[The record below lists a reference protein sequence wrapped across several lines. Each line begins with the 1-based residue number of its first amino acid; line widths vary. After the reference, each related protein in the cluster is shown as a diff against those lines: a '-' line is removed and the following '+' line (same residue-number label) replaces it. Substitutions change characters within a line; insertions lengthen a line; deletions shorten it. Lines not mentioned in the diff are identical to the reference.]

1 MSGLKE
7 TALLGMLLFSLV
19 LVGCGDSKE
28 AQSVTI
34 IGGADGPTSIYL
46 AGKLDSASMEQAE
59 QKITSDIDEE
69 EAESMAMTLTIDG
82 TSVPV
87 TWESNASVKKLEGL
101 CPLTVNMSMY
111 GGFEQVG
118 SIGQSIVR
126 DDKQT
131 ATEPG
136 DIVLYSGNQI
146 VVFYGSNSW
155 AYTRLGHVD
164 LSEDELTQ
172 ILGNGDVTLVLQ

>member
-28 AQSVTI
+28 AQSVEI
-34 IGGADGPTSIYL
+34 IGGADGPTSIFL
-46 AGKLDSASMEQAE
+46 AGKLDAGSEEQEMA
-59 QKITSDIDEE
+59 SDIDAEE
-69 EAESMAMTLTIDG
+69 IEDMAMTLTIDG
-82 TSVPV
+82 NLVPV
-87 TWESNASVKKLEGL
+87 IWEDNASVQELEDL
-101 CPLTVNMSMY
+101 CPLTVSMSMY

-118 SIGQSIVR
+118 SIGQSIVK

-131 ATEPG
+131 TTEPG
-136 DIVLYSGNQI
+136 DIVLYSGDQI
-146 VVFYGSNSW
+146 VVFYGANSW
-155 AYTRLGHVD
+155 AYTKLGHVD

>member
-7 TALLGMLLFSLV
+7 TALLGMLLFSLTIT
-19 LVGCGDSKE
+19 GCGSKE

-46 AGKLDSASMEQAE
+46 AGKLDSGSKEQTE
-59 QKITSDIDEE
+59 QEITSDIDEE
-69 EAESMAMTLTIDG
+69 EAESMAMTFTIDG
-82 TSVPV
+82 TPVPV
-87 TWESNASVKKLEGL
+87 TWESNDSVKELEGL

-131 ATEPG
+131 TTEPG
-136 DIVLYSGNQI
+136 DIVLYSGDQI

-155 AYTRLGHVD
+155 AYTKLGHVD
-164 LSEDELTQ
+164 LSEDELMQ
-172 ILGNGDVTLVLQ
+172 ILGNGDVTIEMK

>member
-7 TALLGMLLFSLV
+7 TALLGMLLFSLTIT
-19 LVGCGDSKE
+19 GCGSKE

-46 AGKLDSASMEQAE
+46 AGKLDSGSKEQTE
-59 QKITSDIDEE
+59 QEITSDIDEE

-82 TSVPV
+82 TPVPV
-87 TWESNASVKKLEGL
+87 TWEDNASVKELEGL

-131 ATEPG
+131 TTEPG
-136 DIVLYSGNQI
+136 DIVLYSGDQI

-155 AYTRLGHVD
+155 AYTKLGHVD
-164 LSEDELTQ
+164 LSEDELMQ
-172 ILGNGDVTLVLQ
+172 ILGNGDVTIEMK

>member
-1 MSGLKE
+1 MSGLKK
-7 TALLGMLLFSLV
+7 TALLGMLLFSLTIA
-19 LVGCGDSKE
+19 GCGSKE
-28 AQSVTI
+28 EQSVTI

-46 AGKLDSASMEQAE
+46 AGKLDSASKEQAE
-59 QKITSDIDEE
+59 QIITSDIDEE

-87 TWESNASVKKLEGL
+87 TWEDNASVKELEGL

-111 GGFEQVG
+111 GGFERLGFFV
-118 SIGQSIVR
+118 QSIVR

-131 ATEPG
+131 TTEPG

-155 AYTRLGHVD
+155 AYTKLGHVD
-164 LSEDELTQ
+164 LSEDELKQ

>member
-19 LVGCGDSKE
+19 LAGCGSKE
-28 AQSVTI
+28 AQNVTI
-34 IGGADGPTSIYL
+34 IGGADGPTSIFL
-46 AGKLDSASMEQAE
+46 AGKVGPESEEQPE
-59 QKITSDIDEE
+59 QEITSDIDEE

-87 TWESNASVKKLEGL
+87 TWEDNASVKELEGL

-131 ATEPG
+131 TTEPG

-155 AYTRLGHVD
+155 AYTKLGHVD
-164 LSEDELTQ
+164 LSEDELTK
-172 ILGNGDVTLVLQ
+172 ILGNGDVTIEMQ